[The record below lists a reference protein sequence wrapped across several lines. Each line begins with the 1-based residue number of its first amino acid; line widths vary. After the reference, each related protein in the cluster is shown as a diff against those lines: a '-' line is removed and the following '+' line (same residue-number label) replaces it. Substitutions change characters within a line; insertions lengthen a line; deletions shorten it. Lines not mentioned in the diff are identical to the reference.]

1 MPAFSKYTEEKGQ
14 NKEQNYLN
22 YLFPNLLHL
31 HYKINIFIAKLGRH
45 SVLFHEPIKITEL
58 TLWIKLFLVIWT

>member
-1 MPAFSKYTEEKGQ
+1 MAAFSKYTVEKGQ

-31 HYKINIFIAKLGRH
+31 H
-45 SVLFHEPIKITEL
+45 
-58 TLWIKLFLVIWT
+58 